1 MFVVIGTANIDLIV
15 SGFAQMPTVMGD
27 EFTTSSLVFCDDPLR
42 LLLGGNGAN
51 CAYVLAGLGAAVGLC
66 SAVGVDELGRL
77 VIDWLERQ
85 GVALAGL
92 LRHPTQATAF
102 TAIVSD
108 QALNRLAFHH
118 PGALAAYTVADIPH
132 PWLAEAQ
139 VLLATGYTIMPGMR
153 PAGFAQALA
162 TAHQLG
168 AITALDIGPAIGQ
181 PTQLDEL
188 APVLPHVDY
197 LIANRH
203 ELAVCSGE
211 AEVETGAAR
220 LLTAGAACVIVK
232 QGADGATIFLPD
244 GAQLVPAF
252 PVLVDSTVGAGDAFN
267 AGLLYA
273 CRQRL
278 PLVEAVRFGNAV
290 AALVISSGQ
299 GILGC
304 PTPPQVA
311 ELLAQPSMR

>member
-220 LLTAGAACVIVK
+220 L
-232 QGADGATIFLPD
+232 FLPD